1 MHYSEKDKELRI
13 YFSELGRYDD
23 MELLYKRFEKNVNAR
38 VYDKIEGPYSKI
50 WFIVIQDNPSVRN
63 NHCLPR

>member
-38 VYDKIEGPYSKI
+38 VYDKISMPKG
-50 WFIVIQDNPSVRN
+50 
-63 NHCLPR
+63 